1 MAFLN
6 YTDIY
11 NENISRY
18 LERRNE
24 LQNEADRIKAR
35 WNPDKQC
42 MKCGDELH
50 WVRLAL
56 VCKTHGAQKGC

>member
-1 MAFLN
+1 MSSFAWQDAVDN
-6 YTDIY
+6 Y
-11 NENISRY
+11 
-18 LERRNE
+18 LKRRMYE
-24 LQNEADRIKAR
+24 LQNEADRIKAG
-35 WNPDKQC
+35 WDPDRQC